1 MCQRTKQGTGFRENI
16 TPIRL
21 RTTVL
26 TDLYDQAKDTK
37 LAQAAAGHT
46 TSAMMLKYYSRAE
59 KLLLR
64 QSPPWNEPAPHNL
77 LSRRKVATGK
87 VLEPLCRNG

>member
-21 RTTVL
+21 RTTIL

-46 TSAMMLKYYSRAE
+46 TSAMMLKYLFKGRETSAEAIAAVERAC
-59 KLLLR
+59 
-64 QSPPWNEPAPHNL
+64 SA
-77 LSRRKVATGK
+77 
-87 VLEPLCRNG
+87 